1 MSVTLKGTDN
11 TVTAPAYTGTDS
23 NTGLY
28 FPSSNAVALS
38 ANGVQALLID
48 SGQNITIA
56 KGLTVGSNAHPAF
69 SVYRTTNQTITNA
82 TPAVINF
89 NAEKFDTANAF
100 DNVTN
105 FRFVAPV
112 SGYYQFNARAELTI
126 AVSLTRALISIFK
139 NGTEEKRG
147 NDVYNSTSLGGI
159 VVSGLIYL
167 SASAGDYVDVR
178 VYMAAATCTVGGE
191 TGAVFTWFD
200 GCFVRSA

>member
-56 KGLTVGSNAHPAF
+56 KGLTVGPTAHPAF
-69 SVYRTTNQTITNA
+69 SVYRTTNQTVTNA
-82 TPAVINF
+82 AATVINF
-89 NAEKFDTANAF
+89 NAEKFDSANAF

-126 AVSLTRALISIFK
+126 AVSLTRAFISIFK
-139 NGTEEKRG
+139 NGTEEKR
-147 NDVYNSTSLGGI
+147 
-159 VVSGLIYL
+159 
-167 SASAGDYVDVR
+167 
-178 VYMAAATCTVGGE
+178 
-191 TGAVFTWFD
+191 
-200 GCFVRSA
+200 